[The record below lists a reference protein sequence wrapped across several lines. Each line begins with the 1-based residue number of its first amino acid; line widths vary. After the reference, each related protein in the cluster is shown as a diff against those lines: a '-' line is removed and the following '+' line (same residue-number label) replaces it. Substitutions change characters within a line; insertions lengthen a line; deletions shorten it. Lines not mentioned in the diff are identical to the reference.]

1 MVAAVLAG
9 CTATPPA
16 GPLVLDG
23 RTGQDRAVTASTAPL
38 LVNEYFAVGAASP
51 PSPER
56 RPDYRAPAQQAA
68 SPTAG

>member
-1 MVAAVLAG
+1 M
-9 CTATPPA
+9 
-16 GPLVLDG
+16 
-23 RTGQDRAVTASTAPL
+23 TASTAPL